1 MSRQKATGN
10 SPTNK
15 RRSRYRGPCH
25 CGEPPEDAARAYDA
39 AAIERFG
46 PEFATLN
53 FPPPVRRHRGGAA

>member
-25 CGEPPEDAARAYDA
+25 FGEPPEDYDA

-53 FPPPVRRHRGGAA
+53 FPPSVRHHPGGAA